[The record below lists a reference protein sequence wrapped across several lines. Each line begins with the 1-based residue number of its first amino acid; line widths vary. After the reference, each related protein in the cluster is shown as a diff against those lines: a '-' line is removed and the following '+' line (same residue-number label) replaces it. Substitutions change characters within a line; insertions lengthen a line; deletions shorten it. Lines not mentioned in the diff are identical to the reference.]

1 LSRPGHARLILQLTA
16 GILAVSCGSIFV
28 RLASAPAL
36 AIAAYRMVWATLL
49 FAPFLLRGPARDLTR
64 LGRREWLRLLLSG
77 TALAL
82 HFGLWIASLSY
93 TSVAS
98 SVLLVDTAP
107 FFIGLAATWI
117 LREPC
122 PRSFWIGLAVAFTGC
137 VMVFH
142 NDWSASADNLTGNA
156 LALAGAAAMAVYLL
170 IGARARQNLS
180 LIGYV
185 WPVYGSAAV
194 VLFAACIVFSVPV
207 RGFSQTTHILLFLLA
222 LVPQCIGHTTY
233 NWSLR
238 WLSPGMVALIGLAE
252 PVGASILARI
262 VLGETL
268 SIGKMIGGGIILAGI
283 YLATRQ
289 GRSDSLPPSRSL
301 RTIKKGVSC
310 ETPF

>member
-1 LSRPGHARLILQLTA
+1 
-16 GILAVSCGSIFV
+16 
-28 RLASAPAL
+28 
-36 AIAAYRMVWATLL
+36 MVWATLL
-49 FAPFLLRGPARDLTR
+49 FAPFLLRGAARDLTR

-98 SVLLVDTAP
+98 SVLLVDTTP
-107 FFIGLAATWI
+107 FFIGLATTWI
-117 LREPC
+117 LREPS

-137 VMVFH
+137 VLVFH
-142 NDWSASADNLTGNA
+142 NDWSASGDNLTGNA

-170 IGARARQNLS
+170 IGAHARKKLS

-185 WPVYGSAAV
+185 WPVYGSAAM
-194 VLFAACIVFSVPV
+194 VLFATCIVFSVPV
-207 RGFSQTTHILLFLLA
+207 RGFSQTTHIFLFLLA

-268 SIGKMIGGGIILAGI
+268 SIGKVIGGGIILAGI
-283 YLATRQ
+283 YLATRP
-289 GRSDSLPPSRSL
+289 GR
-301 RTIKKGVSC
+301 
-310 ETPF
+310 